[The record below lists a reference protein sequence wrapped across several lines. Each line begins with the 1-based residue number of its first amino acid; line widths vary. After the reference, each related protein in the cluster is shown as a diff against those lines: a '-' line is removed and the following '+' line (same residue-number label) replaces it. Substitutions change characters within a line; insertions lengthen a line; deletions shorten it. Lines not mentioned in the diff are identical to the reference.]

1 MGALDIDSLA
11 SAIAAGDFKSLEP
24 HLLDLEKHLTLRTYL
39 SGYELSDADKKVY
52 SSLRNNKVAIG
63 LVRKGSFASVSRWFN
78 FIEAAHPEVKEEA
91 TGGKPKKNKGGA
103 SYNIPLP
110 NTEDGVVTRFPP
122 EPS

>member
-1 MGALDIDSLA
+1 MGALDFQSLA

-24 HLLDLEKHLTLRTYL
+24 HLLDLEKHLTLRTYI
-39 SGYELSDADKKVY
+39 SGYELSDADKKIY

-63 LVRKGSFASVSRWFN
+63 LVRKGRFASVSRWFN
-78 FIEAAHPEVKEEA
+78 FIEAAHPEVREEA
-91 TGGKPKKNKGGA
+91 TGPKTKKKGGA

-110 NTEDGVVTRFPP
+110 NTENGVVTRFPP